1 MHSSLVPPP
10 PLSMASHAPRPPAAS
25 AAPVSRLLAAARGEN
40 DGRPPVWFMRQAGR
54 YLPEYREVRKRADFL
69 TMVRT
74 PELAAEVT
82 VQPVELVGVD
92 AAIIFSDILVIP
104 EAMGMHLVMDEGSG
118 PHFPTPLR
126 TREAVRG
133 LRAPDVEDAI
143 HYTLDAIRLTKRTL
157 AGRVPLI
164 GFAGAPWT
172 LASYMIEGEGTKH
185 FHVVKKFV
193 FREPALVHDLLAR
206 LSVLI
211 GDFLIAQV
219 KAGAE
224 IVQLFDSWASAL
236 APRQY
241 EEFALPYVQ
250 EIVGRVRASTGVP
263 VIAFAP
269 GAGASLEQMART
281 SGADVLGI
289 DWQTR
294 PEVARRVASAHGK
307 AMQGNLDPCALFGT
321 PDEVHARTR
330 QMLHDMHGPAYIAN
344 LGHGVLPDTP
354 VENARAFVSAV
365 KDFVPSTERQAAVGT
380 HDH

>member
-1 MHSSLVPPP
+1 MSSSLLPHDS
-10 PLSMASHAPRPPAAS
+10 LETASREAPRTAS
-25 AAPVSRLLAAARGEN
+25 AAPSAQSGAPGPATSKLLRAARGMNE
-40 DGRPPVWFMRQAGR
+40 GRPPVWFMRQAGR

-82 VQPVELVGVD
+82 VQPVDLVGVD

-118 PHFPTPLR
+118 PHFPSPIR
-126 TREAVRG
+126 TREAVRR
-133 LRAPDVEDAI
+133 LESPDVEDAI
-143 HYTLDAIRLTKRTL
+143 HYTLDAIRLTRQTL

-185 FHVVKKFV
+185 FHVVKKLA

-241 EEFALPYVQ
+241 AEFALPYVQ
-250 EIVGRVRASTGVP
+250 EIVGRVRAATGVP
-263 VIAFAP
+263 VISFAP
-269 GAGASLEQMART
+269 GAGASLEVMARD

-289 DWQTR
+289 DWQT
-294 PEVARRVASAHGK
+294 PADVARRVADAHGK
-307 AMQGNLDPCALFGT
+307 ATQGNLDPCALFGT
-321 PDEVHARTR
+321 PDEVHARTE
-330 QMLHDMHGPAYIAN
+330 QMLREMYAPGYIAN

-354 VENARAFVSAV
+354 VENARAFVNAV
-365 KDFVPSTERQAAVGT
+365 KSFAPPAGR
-380 HDH
+380 

>member
-1 MHSSLVPPP
+1 MSSSLVPPHTHH
-10 PLSMASHAPRPPAAS
+10 AESHESPS
-25 AAPVSRLLAAARGEN
+25 SRSSTTPDSKLLAAARGVNE
-40 DGRPPVWFMRQAGR
+40 GRPPVWFMRQAGR
-54 YLPEYREVRKRADFL
+54 YLPAYREVRKRADFL

-82 VQPVELVGVD
+82 VQPVDLVGVD

-118 PHFPTPLR
+118 PHFPTPIR
-126 TREAVRG
+126 TRDAVRR
-133 LRAPDVEDAI
+133 LASPNVEEAI
-143 HYTLDAIRLTKRTL
+143 HYTLEAIRLTKRAL
-157 AGRVPLI
+157 DGRVPLI

-206 LSVLI
+206 LSVMI

-219 KAGAE
+219 RAGAE

-241 EEFALPYVQ
+241 ADFALPYVQ
-250 EIVGRVRASTGVP
+250 EIVARVRSATGVP

-269 GAGASLEQMART
+269 GAGASLDLMARS

-289 DWQTR
+289 DWQTP
-294 PEVARRVASAHGK
+294 PEVARRIADAHGK
-307 AMQGNLDPCALFGT
+307 ATQGNLDPCALFGT
-321 PDEVHARTR
+321 PEEVHARTE
-330 QMLHDMHGPAYIAN
+330 QMLREMYAPGYIAN

-354 VENARAFVSAV
+354 VENARAFVNAV
-365 KDFVPSTERQAAVGT
+365 KGFVPPAAR
-380 HDH
+380 

>member
-1 MHSSLVPPP
+1 MSSSLVSPHSMPADPPQSP
-10 PLSMASHAPRPPAAS
+10 PSATT
-25 AAPVSRLLAAARGEN
+25 AAPESKLLMAARGVN
-40 DGRPPVWFMRQAGR
+40 QGRPPVWFMRQAGR

-82 VQPVELVGVD
+82 VQPVDLVGVD

-118 PHFPTPLR
+118 PHFPSPIR
-126 TREAVRG
+126 TREAVRS
-133 LRAPDVEDAI
+133 LAAPDVEEAI
-143 HYTLDAIRLTKRTL
+143 HYTLDAIRLTKRAL
-157 AGRVPLI
+157 GGRVPLI

-206 LSVLI
+206 LSVMI

-224 IVQLFDSWASAL
+224 IVQIFDSWAAAL

-241 EEFALPYVQ
+241 AEFALPYVQ
-250 EIVGRVRASTGVP
+250 EIVGRVRAATGVP
-263 VIAFAP
+263 VISFAP
-269 GAGASLEQMART
+269 GAGASLELMARV

-289 DWQTR
+289 DWQT
-294 PEVARRVASAHGK
+294 PAEVARRIADAHGK
-307 AMQGNLDPCALFGT
+307 ATQGHLDPCALFGT
-321 PDEVHARTR
+321 PDEVRARTE
-330 QMLHDMHGPAYIAN
+330 QMLREMYAPGYIAN

-354 VENARAFVSAV
+354 VENARAFVNAV
-365 KDFVPSTERQAAVGT
+365 KDFVPPAGR
-380 HDH
+380 